1 MIEVNMQV
9 ILWKIEGKEVASKI
23 KLINGTSTYY
33 RYVHIQYKFLVTRIP
48 IYIQTTFTKQIN
60 AYYV

>member
-9 ILWKIEGKEVASKI
+9 ILWKIEGGNFACEI
-23 KLINGTSTYY
+23 KLINGTFTYY